1 MPGRTVYSSGEPRTL
16 PSAASMERRGHV
28 LACLAS
34 IPLAAPYFA
43 VAEASLRWAT
53 LGTRALGPRMVTAAA
68 SVPAI

>member
-1 MPGRTVYSSGEPRTL
+1 
-16 PSAASMERRGHV
+16 MERRGHV